1 MSQEARTFLQRVL
14 PWAPLGDPGAYFNI
28 HYPTTNRDEKS
39 GRHFFSG
46 RAAHTLDGL
55 LKELQKAMA
64 YRGNVGDMFFCTSSQ
79 RMADARTAANGYSYV
94 KAVKGQGTAVHL
106 RSLFID
112 IDVKEDAYTSQ
123 PAAVAALR
131 DFINASG
138 MPKPTLIVSSGTGG
152 LHVYWTLDA
161 ALTREEWQ
169 PLANALAEATRTH
182 GLLCDTQCTVDA
194 ARIMRIPGT
203 FNHKTVPP
211 SPVRLLGKPREGD
224 YSPELL
230 RQALAPYMTMTRSQ
244 GVTSGVSALPAR
256 VGATTANSEL
266 TAGLERE
273 ARPILLET
281 VAESCG
287 LYKETLET
295 NGAHNANPLWSMLVY
310 SSTFAPNG
318 LEMAHAMSSGHP
330 TYDENETTA
339 LYERKVKE
347 RELKGMGWPSC
358 ASFQNAGCTHC
369 ASCPHL
375 AAGKSPLH
383 LGRTSNMPA
392 AAEHDLPQGYL
403 RDPKTKQI
411 LRLQSDGAGSTF
423 TAPLTRYPMYD
434 AWIQREGWVLN
445 FTTNDNNRELKIS
458 VPSEMVGSRD
468 MLAKTLNS
476 QGFTVD
482 PDEVKLIGKF
492 IVSWIQKL
500 RESKNAVVSASPFGW
515 VIEHGKTKGF
525 AYGGRVWS
533 SGGDSA
539 SAQGDALISLRYT
552 PKGSLDTWKDACRII
567 TDQQRPGLDLI
578 IAMAFGAPLM
588 RFTGESGAMLS
599 AYSVGSGYG
608 KSTAVKVGQAVW
620 GAPTAVMTL
629 DNTTNAVVG
638 NLATLRNLP
647 VYWDE
652 LKSHDHQRFLNLIFQ
667 VAQGQGKARMR
678 ADTSLRDPGSWLTM
692 MMVASNDSLVDA
704 AVNNSKLSPAEL
716 FRIFEWRIEPKELTG
731 IVGDVSRL
739 TRSLD
744 ENFGQA
750 GLIYARFLGENTD
763 KVGVEVAQLHNNLSR
778 KLNHEQ
784 GERFWFAAI
793 TCLLAGARYA
803 NQLNLTQIDEK
814 QLLRY
819 CVTVLSQ
826 LRVEKRNFVGVD
838 TELGVASILNRYLNE
853 RRARNMLITD
863 TMPMVAGRN
872 RQPARIVNDVSRLD
886 GLYVQICQ
894 LQKVIRISVN
904 DLRSWLK
911 DRQVAASPIME
922 ALKRD
927 FDMRAEKL
935 TLGAGTPYAVGAE
948 RCYELVVAGT
958 GLESWCNPDAGGG
971 VEVVEAEEGES
982 A

>member
-1 MSQEARTFLQRVL
+1 LSQEAKTFLQRVL

-28 HYPTTNRDEKS
+28 HFPTTKRDEKS

-46 RAAHTLDGL
+46 RAAHTVDKLVE
-55 LKELQKAMA
+55 ELVNALRYK
-64 YRGNVGDMFFCTSSQ
+64 GNVGDMYFCMSSQ
-79 RMADARTAANGYSYV
+79 RMADARTANGYSYV
-94 KAVKGQGTAVHL
+94 RAVKGQGTAVHL
-106 RSLFID
+106 RSLVID

-123 PAAVAALR
+123 HAAVAALK
-131 DFINASG
+131 DFITASS

-152 LHVYWTLDA
+152 LHVYWTLDT
-161 ALTREEWQ
+161 ALTRDEWQ
-169 PLANALAEATRTH
+169 PLADALAQATRTH
-182 GLLCDTQCTVDA
+182 GLMCDTQCTVDA
-194 ARIMRIPGT
+194 ARIMRVPGT

-211 SPVRLLGKPREGD
+211 SPVKLLGTPREGD

-230 RQALAPYMTMTRSQ
+230 RQALAPYMGMTRPQ
-244 GVTSGVSALPAR
+244 GVASGTSALPAR
-256 VGATTANSEL
+256 VGVTTANSEL

-273 ARPILLET
+273 ARPILLES

-287 LYKETLET
+287 FIREALET
-295 NGAHNANPLWSMLVY
+295 GGAGFSNPLWNLTALI
-310 SSTFAPNG
+310 STFAPNG
-318 LEMAHAMSSGHP
+318 PEIIHAMSSGHAA
-330 TYDENETTA
+330 YDENETSA

-347 RELKGMGWPSC
+347 REIKGLGWPAC
-358 ASFQNAGCTHC
+358 ASIQNAGCTHC
-369 ASCPHL
+369 ATCPHL

-383 LGRTSNMPA
+383 LGRVSNMPA

-411 LRLQSDGAGSTF
+411 LRLQSDGTGSTF

-445 FTTNDNNRELKIS
+445 FTTNDNNRELKIA
-458 VPSEMVGSRD
+458 VPSDVVGSRD

-482 PDEVKLIGKF
+482 ADEVKLIGKF

-500 RESKNAVVSASPFGW
+500 RESKSAVVSAAPFGW
-515 VIEHGKTKGF
+515 VIENGKTRGF
-525 AYGGRVWS
+525 AYGGRVWEAK
-533 SGGDSA
+533 GDSA
-539 SAQGDALISLRYT
+539 AAQGDQLIALRYT
-552 PKGSLDTWKDACRII
+552 PKGSLDVWKEAACII
-567 TDQQRPGLDLI
+567 TDQQRPGLDII

-608 KSTAVKVGQAVW
+608 KSTAVKIGQAVW
-620 GAPTAVMTL
+620 GSPKAAMTL

-652 LKSHDHQRFLNLIFQ
+652 VKSHDHQRFLNLIFQ

-678 ADTSLRDPGSWLTM
+678 SDATLRDPGEWLTM

-716 FRIFEWRIEPKELTG
+716 YRIFEWRVEPKDLTG
-731 IVGDVSRL
+731 VVGDVSRL

-750 GLIYARFLGENTD
+750 GLVYARFLGENAD
-763 KVGVEVAQLHNNLSR
+763 KVGVEVAELHNNLVK

-784 GERFWFAAI
+784 GERYWFAAI
-793 TCLLAGARYA
+793 TCLLAGAKYA
-803 NQLNLTQIDEK
+803 NELNLTQIDTK

-819 CVTVLSQ
+819 CVDVLSQ
-826 LRVEKRNFVGVD
+826 LRVEKRNFTGVD
-838 TELGVASILNRYLNE
+838 TELGAASILNRYLNE
-853 RRARNMLITD
+853 RRARNMLVTD
-863 TMPMVAGRN
+863 TMPLLAGRN
-872 RQPARIVNDVSRLD
+872 RQPAKILNDVSRLD
-886 GLYVQICQ
+886 GLYVHVCQ
-894 LQKVIRISVN
+894 QQKVIRISIN
-904 DLRSWLK
+904 DLRGWLK
-911 DRQVAASPIME
+911 DRQISASPVME

-927 FDMRAEKL
+927 FDLRVQKL
-935 TLGAGTPYAVGAE
+935 TLGAGTAYNVGAE
-948 RCYELVVAGT
+948 RCYELIVAGT
-958 GLESWCNPDAGGG
+958 SLEGWCKPEMG
-971 VEVVEAEEGES
+971 VDEEVKEEGAS